1 MVKKCTIQ
9 RAVSLSGVGIH
20 SGQQV
25 RLTLKPSDSGELVF
39 RRTDLDGSAVLLDP
53 RGVETGNRSALVS
66 GGGSVQTVE
75 HLLAVLFVLGLD
87 SLDIE
92 VEGGEIPI
100 FDGSAGP
107 LAAALAGAGV
117 QALAEDKVVARI
129 VRPLFVEDGGASL
142 RISPDEDFRITYRID
157 FSHPAVGV
165 QSLSLSLTRQA
176 FLEEIA
182 PARTFGFLK
191 DVPEL
196 RRKGLA
202 LGGGLDNALVLDE
215 EKVINGPLRFPDEFV
230 RHKIL
235 DLIGDLSLFGRPLLG
250 HFQADRAGHALHV
263 RAVRLLADT
272 PGSWASETAA
282 APRYLCDESGLPCQ
296 RPPSA
301 LK

>member
-1 MVKKCTIQ
+1 MLKKCTTQ
-9 RAVSLSGVGIH
+9 HAVSLSGIGIH
-20 SGQQV
+20 SGQTV
-25 RLTLKPSDSGELVF
+25 RLTLKPSSSGAISF
-39 RRTDLDGSAVLLDP
+39 KRTDLGGPAVPLDP
-53 RGVETGNRSALVS
+53 RSVETGRRSALVS

-92 VEGGEIPI
+92 VEGGEVPI

-129 VRPLFVEDGGASL
+129 VRPLFVEERGASL

-157 FSHPAVGV
+157 FPHPAVGT
-165 QSLSLSLTRQA
+165 QSLSLLLTRQA
-176 FLEEIA
+176 FLDEIA

-191 DVPEL
+191 DVTEL

-230 RHKIL
+230 RHKML
-235 DLIGDLSLFGRPLLG
+235 DLIGDLAIFGRPLLG

-272 PGSWASETAA
+272 PASWAPEMAV
-282 APRYLCDESGLPCQ
+282 APRYLCE
-296 RPPSA
+296 
-301 LK
+301 

>member
-1 MVKKCTIQ
+1 MIKKCTIE
-9 RAVSLSGVGIH
+9 RAVSLAGVGIH

-39 RRTDLDGSAVLLDP
+39 RRTDLDGSAVPFDP
-53 RGVETGNRSALVS
+53 RSVDTGNRSALVS

-100 FDGSAGP
+100 FDGSARP
-107 LAAALAGAGV
+107 LASALSKAGV
-117 QALAEDKVVARI
+117 QALPQDKVVARI
-129 VRPLFVEDGGASL
+129 VRPLCVEEAGASL
-142 RISPDEDFRITYRID
+142 RISPDEDFRISYRID
-157 FSHPAVGV
+157 FPHPAVGV

-176 FLEEIA
+176 FLGEIA

-191 DVPEL
+191 DVTEL
-196 RRKGLA
+196 WRKGLA

-235 DLIGDLSLFGRPLLG
+235 DLIGDLALFGRPLLG

-272 PGSWASETAA
+272 PDSWVPETAA
-282 APRYLCDESGLPCQ
+282 VPRYLCDEAGLPCQ